1 MPNLFVNAV
10 STWNGNALKK
20 ASKQIS
26 GFDKT
31 VKNLGKTFAGVFAA
45 QKLLNYGKASVKA
58 FVADDKAARVLGKS
72 LDNLGLSYANPAV
85 KDFISSLETQ
95 FGVLDDQLRPAYQK
109 LITTTGD
116 WRRSQDLMKTA
127 LDLSAMSGT
136 DVVSVAGDLSK
147 AYAGNTRGLMKYGLG
162 LSKTQ
167 LAAMSFDEILTQIT
181 KISGGQATLAAN
193 TYSGALDKLQVAAA
207 NAQETIGKG
216 LVQALTEVSG
226 ANGFDGALK
235 GISDFS
241 SGVSD
246 AIIGVERLA
255 KIFGFFIYNTKGT
268 NPITQMNEFNAANAK
283 SDMLSRQKYGGAYAD
298 KYIAEAD
305 KASAAKLAK
314 AKKDELAILTA
325 KNKLAAAEA
334 QAKLDQAKLD
344 ELKKKFDL
352 ERIGIAAGIAKTEEE
367 LSKTKDSVGRASLLV
382 ELDRLKLQQALL
394 DENAKAA
401 TAANDALKKAEDA
414 KLAAETLAATNL
426 SKLATN
432 SDAAALAIR
441 KMTDAASAFGL
452 SISAYQAFRAG
463 ERGDTSG
470 GGGTGGGGT
479 GGGGTILTDPTILTD
494 LATAIIDAGSVSS
507 TAAEVIDA
515 IDSSAAALVDAEN
528 ATQAAADAIDANA
541 TSVGALID
549 ATAGVT
555 DVFGATGDGIDL
567 STLASDAA
575 AALIDSVAAVI
586 ATDAAATLA
595 DSWAAVDW
603 ADALASIYGTDK
615 GSKDAIVPHGA
626 YDPGPSITV
635 NINAGTIVDP
645 TTLTEMVQ
653 TAVISNNRYGNSLV
667 PTGTIAG

>member
-1 MPNLFVNAV
+1 MIQVPIV
-10 STWNGNALKK
+10 STYNAKGVNQATKSL
-20 ASKQIS
+20 SK
-26 GFDKT
+26 FDKS
-31 VKNLGKTFAGVFAA
+31 VKTLGKSFVGLFAA
-45 QKLLNYGKASVKA
+45 QKLLAYGAASVRA
-58 FVADDKAARVLGKS
+58 FAADDKAARILAKS
-72 LDNLGLSYANPAV
+72 LDNLGLAYANPAV
-85 KDFISSLETQ
+85 KDFIANLETQ

-109 LITTTGD
+109 LLTTTGD
-116 WRRSQDLMKTA
+116 WRKSQDLLKTA
-127 LDLSAMSGT
+127 LDLSAMSGL
-136 DVVSVAGDLSK
+136 DLVSVTGDLSK
-147 AYAGNTRGLMKYGLG
+147 GYAGNTRGLMKYGLG

-167 LAAMSFDEILTQIT
+167 LAGMKFEDILKQIT
-181 KISGGQATLAAN
+181 KISGGQATVAAE
-193 TYSGALDKLQVAAA
+193 TFAGSLDKLNVAAN
-207 NAQETIGKG
+207 NAKETIGKG

-268 NPITQMNEFNAANAK
+268 NPITQMNEFNKANAK
-283 SDMLSRQKYGGAYAD
+283 ADMLSRQQYGGAAAN
-298 KYIAEAD
+298 KYTAEAD
-305 KASAAKLAK
+305 KAAALKLAK

-325 KNKLAAAEA
+325 KNKLTAAEA

-344 ELKKKFDL
+344 DLKKKFDL
-352 ERIGIAAGIAKTEEE
+352 ERIGIAAGIAQKEDE
-367 LSKTKDSVGRASLLV
+367 LSKTKDAAGRASLTV

-394 DENAKAA
+394 DENAKLATQAA
-401 TAANDALKKAEDA
+401 DALKKAEAD
-414 KLAAETLAATNL
+414 KVTQEILAATNL
-426 SKLATN
+426 ARLATN
-432 SDAAALAIR
+432 ASGAADAIR
-441 KMTDAASAFGL
+441 KMTDAATAFGL

-463 ERGDTSG
+463 ERGDNTGGNGGNG
-470 GGGTGGGGT
+470 GGGGGGGA
-479 GGGGTILTDPTILTD
+479 ILTDPTILTD

-567 STLASDAA
+567 SALASDAA
-575 AALIDSVAAVI
+575 AALVDSVAAVI

-603 ADALASIYGTDK
+603 ADALSAIYGTDK